1 MKLNILTG
9 FLYIL
14 LLISY
19 IDGRKSSSS
28 SSRRSGSSS
37 GSRYSTRTTSRPR
50 QQSGNSS
57 PGTYGWNVPP
67 KQSQPINTKA
77 SAPSETISKSSATN
91 VQSSW
96 KPSGGYNSQTGTPY
110 ANSGQSNRQHNLNH
124 GYNPSVGSN
133 QHNLHQNTHYNPSQ
147 SQNNPGSYNG
157 YNSPGYYPSPGM
169 NSGYHPSPGMNN
181 GYHPSYNQPHQP
193 YNPYN
198 PSYGHSYT
206 PGTGYNP
213 PVGHAPQTIL
223 VQSAGQSSRPGIG
236 QLAKEALVF
245 AGVSA
250 GVNAVANRI
259 IPGGIYGGHGYSSHP
274 ATAGNAAVPPVTHT
288 QITYNNY
295 YNNGSIPENP
305 VAPAVAQAPVAAAPA
320 QASAT
325 PPPIVPLETDSNLR
339 NNSDVPN
346 TEPAIVTPKNED
358 EMFPSPLGSII
369 TKNDVEKLTEDLFE
383 KDTNNAFKFI
393 TMNLQGQKMD
403 DSTKDDASEP
413 LLTVKAEA
421 YEIPTIKTIIALH
434 DNYDLDIKVK
444 EVVTSEERKEES
456 DFIDAIL
463 ETDVMKTTMK
473 FLAEK
478 GYVPNDEYEFKDIL
492 KRIWFSQFKRIDGEP
507 GSSGFETVFL
517 AEKFDAEIIGMHNW
531 IYYAKREEDKKLN
544 YLGYIKQT
552 PLGDKGAI
560 IKLRSSLEDTVQP
573 ITTIFVGTS
582 PELEIALY
590 TMCFYTR
597 PNYACPIK
605 LANQN
610 FIIIANRVNYF
621 GKDILISAYPE
632 I

>member
-1 MKLNILTG
+1 
-9 FLYIL
+9 
-14 LLISY
+14 
-19 IDGRKSSSS
+19 
-28 SSRRSGSSS
+28 
-37 GSRYSTRTTSRPR
+37 
-50 QQSGNSS
+50 
-57 PGTYGWNVPP
+57 
-67 KQSQPINTKA
+67 
-77 SAPSETISKSSATN
+77 
-91 VQSSW
+91 
-96 KPSGGYNSQTGTPY
+96 
-110 ANSGQSNRQHNLNH
+110 
-124 GYNPSVGSN
+124 
-133 QHNLHQNTHYNPSQ
+133 
-147 SQNNPGSYNG
+147 
-157 YNSPGYYPSPGM
+157 M

-552 PLGDKGAI
+552 PLGDVS
-560 IKLRSSLEDTVQP
+560 KLFYLFLL
-573 ITTIFVGTS
+573 IF
-582 PELEIALY
+582 
-590 TMCFYTR
+590 F
-597 PNYACPIK
+597 N
-605 LANQN
+605 
-610 FIIIANRVNYF
+610 
-621 GKDILISAYPE
+621 LIHIE
-632 I
+632 NDFE

>member
-1 MKLNILTG
+1 MKLHILTG

-14 LLISY
+14 LLITYSN
-19 IDGRKSSSS
+19 GAKSRGSSRSSSSS
-28 SSRRSGSSS
+28 SSRYLQSK
-37 GSRYSTRTTSRPR
+37 TTSKPR
-50 QQSGNSS
+50 QQSARTS

-67 KQSQPINTKA
+67 KQSPPVNSKP
-77 SAPSETISKSSATN
+77 SAPSETISKTSATN

-110 ANSGQSNRQHNLNH
+110 GNSGHTTGQRNPNQ

-133 QHNLHQNTHYNPSQ
+133 QHTPYQSTHYNPSHSQQ
-147 SQNNPGSYNG
+147 SPGGYNG
-157 YNSPGYYPSPGM
+157 YNSPGYNPS
-169 NSGYHPSPGMNN
+169 S

-193 YNPYN
+193 YNAYN

-206 PGTGYNP
+206 PGAGYNP

-223 VQSAGQSSRPGIG
+223 VQSAGQPYKPGIG
-236 QLAKEALVF
+236 QLAKEAFVF

-259 IPGGIYGGHGYSSHP
+259 IPGGIYGGHGYSGYSG
-274 ATAGNAAVPPVTHT
+274 TAGNLAVPSVTHT

-295 YNNGSIPENP
+295 YNNGTAPEGQ
-305 VAPAVAQAPVAAAPA
+305 APAPAPGAAAPA
-320 QASAT
+320 QAPAVAAPAQAPVEAT
-325 PPPIVPLETDSNLR
+325 PAPPPVAPIESNPNPQ
-339 NNSDVPN
+339 NNSSD
-346 TEPAIVTPKNED
+346 PAANSANIPPKNED
-358 EMFPSPLGSII
+358 EMFPSPNGNII
-369 TKNDVEKLTEDLFE
+369 TKNEIEKLTEELFAMD
-383 KDTNNAFKFI
+383 KNNAFKFI
-393 TMNLQGQKMD
+393 TMNLQRQKMD

-413 LLTVKAEA
+413 LLTVKSEA
-421 YEIPTIKTIIALH
+421 YEIPTIKATIAFH
-434 DNYDLDIKVK
+434 DNYELDIKTK

-456 DFIDAIL
+456 DFIDSIL
-463 ETDVMKTTMK
+463 ETDIMKTLMK
-473 FLAEK
+473 FLADK
-478 GYVPNDEYEFKDIL
+478 GYVPNDEYEFKDTL

-507 GSSGFETVFL
+507 GSSGFETIFL
-517 AEKFDAEIIGMHNW
+517 AEKFDSEIIGMHNW

-552 PLGDKGAI
+552 TLGDKGAI
-560 IKLRSSLEDTVQP
+560 IKLRSSLEEIIQP
-573 ITTIFVGTS
+573 VTTIFVGTS

-590 TMCFYTR
+590 TMCFYMR

-621 GKDILISAYPE
+621 GKDIMVSAYPE